1 MNQQIE
7 RNVILE
13 SELDDKENM
22 AVMCQRLKDEVRD
35 LRQEINR
42 HQRKKDDLNESQLAT
57 TPLASPQQGGGVQS
71 KSQISVM
78 GSSTSTL
85 NGRPPILT
93 PSTRINAL
101 NMVGDLLKKVGA
113 LESRLASCRSHIITK
128 EAHKAIE
135 SSTPQRSR
143 RVVTGSRLNGEI
155 QKQTSGNVATITV

>member
-57 TPLASPQQGGGVQS
+57 TPLASPQQGIVQHS
-71 KSQISVM
+71 PLLI
-78 GSSTSTL
+78 
-85 NGRPPILT
+85 PIVIVLF
-93 PSTRINAL
+93 
-101 NMVGDLLKKVGA
+101 LKEEEFSPNLKY
-113 LESRLASCRSHIITK
+113 L
-128 EAHKAIE
+128 
-135 SSTPQRSR
+135 
-143 RVVTGSRLNGEI
+143 
-155 QKQTSGNVATITV
+155 

>member
-101 NMVGDLLKKVGA
+101 NMVGDLLKKVGVS
-113 LESRLASCRSHIITK
+113 LFVLITS
-128 EAHKAIE
+128 A
-135 SSTPQRSR
+135 
-143 RVVTGSRLNGEI
+143 
-155 QKQTSGNVATITV
+155 